1 MKDTYRAIKQIVIEQ
16 LKEEAKDYCNQALLQ
31 SGDGYLTPKQLKKA
45 KEQRKKLKKG
55 YKQLLESFKLLNY

>member
-16 LKEEAKDYCNQALLQ
+16 LKEEAKNYCNQALLQ

-45 KEQRKKLKKG
+45 KEQRNKLKKVISNCL
-55 YKQLLESFKLLNY
+55 KALNY